1 MEPIFVSLGLFF
13 TLYNIIGHYFVTFFS
28 RLGTSPT
35 MTEWTGM
42 KEMFSVTKTNLE
54 LYLCDGML

>member
-13 TLYNIIGHYFVTFFS
+13 TLYIGHYFVTFFS
-28 RLGTSPT
+28 HLGTSPT

-54 LYLCDGML
+54 LYLYDGILL